1 MKTEKE
7 KMLAGEL
14 YLSNDQE
21 LVEDRL
27 RAKKLCYQYNNLNP
41 ELKEEGTVILQ
52 KLFQTEQQPYLEP
65 IFYCDYGYNIKLGE
79 HFYANHNCVFLDVNT
94 ITIGDNV
101 MLGPA
106 VQIYTATHPL
116 KAKLRNSGLELGYPI
131 EIGDNVWIG
140 GGAIIQPGVKIGN
153 NSVIGAGAV
162 VTRDIP
168 ANVFAG
174 GNPAKVIK
182 KIDNSS
188 NNSD

>member
-14 YLSNDQE
+14 YLSEDDE
-21 LVEDRL
+21 LVEDRS
-27 RAKKLCYQYNNLNP
+27 RAKNLCHQYNNLNP
-41 ELKEEGTVILQ
+41 ELKDKKKAILQ
-52 KLFQTEQQPYLEP
+52 ELFQTEQAPYIEP
-65 IFYCDYGYNIKLGE
+65 DFYCDYGYNIKLGE
-79 HFYANHNCVFLDVNT
+79 NFYANHNCVFLDVNT

-116 KAKLRNSGLELGYPI
+116 EAEARNSGRELGFPI

-140 GGAIIQPGVKIGN
+140 GGVVIQPGVKIGDN
-153 NSVIGAGAV
+153 AVIGAGAV
-162 VTRDIP
+162 VTKDIP

-174 GNPAKVIK
+174 GNPARVIK
-182 KIDNSS
+182 EIDNS
-188 NNSD
+188 